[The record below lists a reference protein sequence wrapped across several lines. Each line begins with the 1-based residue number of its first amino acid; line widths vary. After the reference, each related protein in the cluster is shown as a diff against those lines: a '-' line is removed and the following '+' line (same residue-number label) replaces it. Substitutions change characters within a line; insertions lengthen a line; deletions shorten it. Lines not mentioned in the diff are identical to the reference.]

1 MISTIGEILSILPFK
16 IIRFLPTVEMTGTS
30 ILPAVE
36 MTAVLVWMLVE
47 MREAFSLPTKKV
59 SEKIALRINKPRKI
73 SLFSQPIHLNPNLV
87 EASILTQL
95 FLPLALAIIMFG
107 MGLSL
112 TPGDF
117 KRILIYPKAVAI
129 GLCNQLI
136 LLPVIAFGL
145 ILLFGLKQEI
155 AVGLMILAAC
165 PGGATSN
172 LITHLAKGDSALSIT
187 LTGFSSL
194 ITVLTIPFVVN
205 FSLDYFM
212 PGGEVQQLNVI
223 GTVITVL
230 FITVIPVVIG
240 MLILKKSPA
249 LAAKLDKPFRKISV
263 IFFIVIVAAAILKE
277 RENIVQYFIEAGPVA
292 LTLNVCTLVVG
303 YYSARLFGMT
313 EKQSKTVSIESGIQN
328 GTLGITIA
336 ATLLMNPAMTIPSV
350 IYGLLMF
357 GTAGLIIALGNRKAT
372 V

>member
-1 MISTIGEILSILPFK
+1 M
-16 IIRFLPTVEMTGTS
+16 
-30 ILPAVE
+30 
-36 MTAVLVWMLVE
+36 
-47 MREAFSLPTKKV
+47 
-59 SEKIALRINKPRKI
+59 
-73 SLFSQPIHLNPNLV
+73 

-136 LLPVIAFGL
+136 LLPLIAFVL
-145 ILLFGLKQEI
+145 ILLFGLEREI
-155 AVGLMILAAC
+155 AVGLMILSAC

-187 LTGFSSL
+187 LTGFSSM
-194 ITVLTIPFVVN
+194 ITVFTIPFIVN
-205 FSLDYFM
+205 FSLNYFM
-212 PGGEVQQLNVI
+212 PGGEVQQLNVV
-223 GTVITVL
+223 GTVISVL
-230 FITVIPVVIG
+230 LITVIPVAVG
-240 MLILKKSPA
+240 MMILGKAPG
-249 LAAKLDKPFRKISV
+249 LAARLDKPFRKISV
-263 IFFIVIVAAAILKE
+263 IFFVVIVVAAIFKE
-277 RENIVQYFIEAGPVA
+277 RAHIVQYFLEAGPVTLA
-292 LTLNVCTLVVG
+292 LNVGTLAVG
-303 YYSARLFGMT
+303 YLFGKLLGLSR
-313 EKQSKTVSIESGIQN
+313 KQSMTISIESGIQN
-328 GTLGITIA
+328 ATLGITVA

-357 GTAGLIIALGNRKAT
+357 GTAGLMIAWGNRKES